1 MNDVNRSLTLDTET
15 TGFDPKEGHRI
26 VEIGVLELLNG
37 VPSGEKFHVYI
48 NPQRDMPVDAFKVH
62 GLSSE
67 FLSDKPLFIDV
78 ADDFLNFIGNDTL
91 IIHNA
96 AFDMAFLN
104 AELKACGRQE
114 LSNKV
119 VDTLIVARKA
129 FPGKHASLDALC
141 RRFNIDNSDRTLH
154 GALID
159 ARLLADVYMQLM
171 GGPQNKLSFK
181 GPSAAKLAVPT
192 NNDRIPRV
200 ARPAQPIPAAD
211 AERHRAFT
219 ERLGLPEWT
228 AEPASSPSP

>member
-181 GPSAAKLAVPT
+181 GPSAAKSAVPT

-200 ARPAQPIPAAD
+200 ARPAQTVPAGD

-228 AEPASSPSP
+228 AEPGSSPSP